1 MEEVNNI
8 VNLLLSQ
15 RWNGCYGNSFY
26 SLSIF

>member
-15 RWNGCYGNSFY
+15 RWNSGDGNSFY